1 MTMLA
6 TSPVPRRP
14 IGRPR
19 RTDIPRMI
27 AFRVDAE
34 MYREVEAA
42 ARRDERA
49 MAQFVRRVLNEYLTA
64 TGQKG

>member
-1 MTMLA
+1 
-6 TSPVPRRP
+6 
-14 IGRPR
+14 
-19 RTDIPRMI
+19 MI